1 MLLGLVYFGDGLYV
15 DAHPQ
20 APGGFLQCVPLFRL
34 VSDLAAHPHALS
46 WQLSVRPFVWFDW
59 YPGRKTISRLQLNS
73 VRPLLCFDWS
83 LHIWTLTPKPFTGP
97 LHRVRFEGF
106 GLISIFSVH
115 SALPGLTTVRTPPC
129 YDVALHFRLDTHPNA
144 LHRLFQCVF
153 VYFADS
159 LPCLLSCTL
168 D

>member
-1 MLLGLVYFGDGLYV
+1 MANPRSLSAIVTTCAFVYVLSGLGLRYFRIFFVLLGLVYFGDGLYV

-83 LHIWTLTPKPFTGP
+83 LHIGRLPRSPSQAHFTA
-97 LHRVRFEGF
+97 
-106 GLISIFSVH
+106 SVLK
-115 SALPGLTTVRTPPC
+115 AL
-129 YDVALHFRLDTHPNA
+129 A
-144 LHRLFQCVF
+144 
-153 VYFADS
+153 
-159 LPCLLSCTL
+159 
-168 D
+168 